1 MAAKQGLKIGEFAPL
16 PCSDELA
23 DGLHPLRGR
32 TSLEHRQHA
41 MRHHS
46 MTMSLI
52 VRSGARV
59 RSDRDLHPQRAPSRC
74 RLFQCSG
81 VIDTILEDRDLDR
94 YALDLF
100 VAEREQ
106 LLLAVG
112 ERFYNIAG
120 YHAGDVMGFCC
131 FSIRAAMLIVLP

>member
-1 MAAKQGLKIGEFAPL
+1 MVCARCEAGLVWNIASM
-16 PCSDELA
+16 PC
-23 DGLHPLRGR
+23 GI
-32 TSLEHRQHA
+32 
-41 MRHHS
+41 HS

-100 VAEREQ
+100 VVEREQ
-106 LLLAVG
+106 PLLAVG
-112 ERFYNIAG
+112 ERLYNIAG
-120 YHAGDVMGFCC
+120 
-131 FSIRAAMLIVLP
+131 